1 LPAWFILPTITPV
14 ILQTV
19 TLFSGTASPHTAHFL
34 DRLTRQPAVLVQVES
49 TRGSV
54 PREAGTWMAVFDDA
68 LVGTIGG
75 GHIEYQAIAKA
86 RALLSEPAAALST
99 LSERF
104 ALGPALGQCC
114 GGVMQLRFERV
125 SASDGQAL
133 ALRLGGGLAPVALF
147 GGGHVGHALVRV
159 LAPLPF
165 RITWIDSREE
175 VFPDHVPESVVCEH
189 SEPVQA
195 AVAGLAPQ
203 SRVLIMSFSHA
214 EDLDVV
220 AACLKRQRE
229 KADLPYIGLIGSKT
243 KWAAFRHRLQ
253 ARGFSPAELAQVTCP
268 IGIPGITGKEPEV
281 IAVAVAAQ
289 LLQMLGGR

>member
-19 TLFSGTASPHTAHFL
+19 TLFSGSASLHTPRFL

-49 TRGSV
+49 TQGSA
-54 PREAGTWMAVFDDA
+54 PREAGAWMAVFDDA

-86 RALLSEPAAALST
+86 RALLSEPAAALSA

-165 RITWIDSREE
+165 FITWIDSREE
-175 VFPDHVPESVVCEH
+175 VFPDHVPERVVCEH

-195 AVAGLAPQ
+195 AVADLAPQ

-243 KWAAFRHRLQ
+243 KWATFRHRLE
-253 ARGFSPAELAQVTCP
+253 ARGYSPAELAQVTCP
-268 IGIPGITGKEPEV
+268 IGVPGITGKEPEV

-289 LLQMLGGR
+289 LLQTLGGR